1 MDDSEEKISRIRSVL
16 TKKCLVDNKDIDEAH
31 SLNSGRKKLSTNFYD
46 LLLLD
51 LILPVGDNEDI
62 EPGKSEN
69 FINELANLGITS
81 FIFFFVPTILS
92 IIVVYFLTKRFMT
105 DKERKDN

>member
-69 FINELANLGITS
+69 FINELHTFGRLKRPVYVIGLSQYEEKVEHNQH
-81 FIFFFVPTILS
+81 IFENKL
-92 IIVVYFLTKRFMT
+92 
-105 DKERKDN
+105 

>member
-46 LLLLD
+46 LLL
-51 LILPVGDNEDI
+51 
-62 EPGKSEN
+62 
-69 FINELANLGITS
+69 
-81 FIFFFVPTILS
+81 
-92 IIVVYFLTKRFMT
+92 
-105 DKERKDN
+105 